1 MTRIAPWVCLVVLPL
16 EAADP
21 NTTALLKGIE
31 QRYNHAQTLQVQFS
45 ESYTVLGRARKGE
58 SGQLTLRKP
67 GRMRWD
73 YTNPVGKLFVSDG
86 KDVYLYT
93 PEANR
98 VEKTKLKASDDMR
111 APMAFLLGKL
121 DFAKDFR
128 DFEVKQE
135 GTNYL
140 VVARAKNDKLP
151 YERVQML
158 VTPDHAIQR
167 LVIDGQDQ
175 SILTFQF
182 ADEKVN
188 PPVDD
193 AQFKFQMP
201 PGATLTASDG
211 GQ

>member
-1 MTRIAPWVCLVVLPL
+1 
-16 EAADP
+16 
-21 NTTALLKGIE
+21 
-31 QRYNHAQTLQVQFS
+31 
-45 ESYTVLGRARKGE
+45 
-58 SGQLTLRKP
+58 
-67 GRMRWD
+67 
-73 YTNPVGKLFVSDG
+73 
-86 KDVYLYT
+86 
-93 PEANR
+93 
-98 VEKTKLKASDDMR
+98 
-111 APMAFLLGKL
+111 
-121 DFAKDFR
+121 
-128 DFEVKQE
+128 
-135 GTNYL
+135 
-140 VVARAKNDKLP
+140 
-151 YERVQML
+151 ML